1 MMLHPRGPSD
11 IGWPLSGS
19 DKAEPGLNP
28 DTPPNSKKAPAI
40 FSGHYA
46 EVDTFFKEFALM
58 ANTYNL
64 TNDN

>member
-1 MMLHPRGPSD
+1 MATNPTP
-11 IGWPLSGS
+11 ICT
-19 DKAEPGLNP
+19 KADL
-28 DTPPNSKKAPAI
+28 PPQNSKAPAI